1 MKDFETYTGILK
13 YKEIEFT
20 FVFDKKKL
28 KLIPSNDNKKEVE
41 YWFMKEIG
49 PGTYTLGEPFY
60 IKEVLLGISNETGRK
75 IVFIPSGREVGRI
88 NSTLIVDIEY
98 YIINKF
104 DRERI
109 DRIAIKGPEIT
120 HIFPTTQALNKINW
134 EENGKL
140 GISTKPFI
148 ETTTEKEYFKIND
161 KELSI
166 YFGISI
172 SSSYK
177 TGEAPLTL
185 NSTMFIE
192 FEPTDDYEF
201 VVNIIEIAK
210 KFIQY
215 LCYRRNISF
224 CSIEIASP
232 ASKGLHET
240 FANMYKVEESS
251 IIENYPIDKGRF
263 IKYDYVKGN
272 IGKIINDI
280 VSKNIYLEHIPDTY
294 ESGRRIN
301 AGKYVM
307 ITAGFEWE
315 FNRNYP
321 EGIKKSDIRKKAEEN
336 VCKLIDDL
344 INKNS
349 GKSRQILKFLKKLI
363 KSDSLESKINTY
375 GKDYNEISD
384 IFGNRL
390 YDINN
395 EKLNYKDMGKRLSDQ
410 RNHFAHG
417 DIDKEFI
424 GLSLLDLVYLEYI
437 IYIMQLKFYGVDDNN
452 IKKAINDLFGCNI
465 AL

>member
-1 MKDFETYTGILK
+1 MKDFEIYTGVLK
-13 YKEIEFT
+13 YKDIDFT

-28 KLIPSNDNKKEVE
+28 KLIPSNDKKEVVG
-41 YWFMKEIG
+41 YWFMKEISTG
-49 PGTYTLGEPFY
+49 CYTVGDPLY
-60 IKEVLLGISNETGRK
+60 IKEVLFGTSNETGRQ
-75 IVFIPSGREVGRI
+75 IIFIPSGREVGGI

-104 DRERI
+104 DRESMNRI
-109 DRIAIKGPEIT
+109 SIKGPEIN
-120 HIFPTTQALNKINW
+120 HIFPTNIALNKINW
-134 EENGKL
+134 EGNGKL

-148 ETTTEKEYFKIND
+148 ETTTEKEIFKIKD
-161 KELSI
+161 KELLI
-166 YFGISI
+166 YFGVSI

-177 TGEAPLTL
+177 IGEAPLTL
-185 NSTMFIE
+185 NSTMFID
-192 FEPTDDYEF
+192 FESTNDYEF
-201 VVNIIEIAK
+201 VVNIVEIAK

-224 CSIEIASP
+224 FSIEIASP
-232 ASKGLHET
+232 ASEGLHEV
-240 FANMYKVEESS
+240 FASMYKVEEKN
-251 IIENYPIDKGRF
+251 IKENYPIDKGKF
-263 IKYDYVKGN
+263 IKYDYIKGN

-321 EGIKKSDIRKKAEEN
+321 EGVKKSEARKIAEED
-336 VCKLIDDL
+336 VTKMIGDL

-349 GKSRQILKFLKKLI
+349 GKSKQILKFLKKVI
-363 KSDSLESKINTY
+363 KSDSLESKIITY
-375 GKDYNEISD
+375 GKDYNGISD

-390 YDINN
+390 YNINN
-395 EKLNYKDMGKRLSDQ
+395 ENLNYKDMGKRLSDQ

-424 GLSLLDLVYLEYI
+424 GLSLLDLVYLEYV

>member
-1 MKDFETYTGILK
+1 MKDFEIYTGVLK
-13 YKEIEFT
+13 YKDIAFT
-20 FVFDKKKL
+20 FVFDKKEL
-28 KLIPSNDNKKEVE
+28 KLIPSNDKKEEVRN
-41 YWFMKEIG
+41 WFMKEIS
-49 PGTYTLGEPFY
+49 PGYYTLGDPLY
-60 IKEVLLGISNETGRK
+60 IKEALLGILNETGRQ

-104 DRERI
+104 DRKSMNRI
-109 DRIAIKGPEIT
+109 SIKGPEIN
-120 HIFPTTQALNKINW
+120 HIFPTNIALNKINW

-148 ETTTEKEYFKIND
+148 ETTTEKESFKIND

-177 TGEAPLTL
+177 IGEALLTL
-185 NSTMFIE
+185 NSTMFID
-192 FEPTDDYEF
+192 FEATDDYEF
-201 VVNIIEIAK
+201 VVDIIEIAK

-224 CSIEIASP
+224 FSIEIASP
-232 ASKGLHET
+232 TSEGLHEI
-240 FANMYKVEESS
+240 FANMYKVEEKSV
-251 IIENYPIDKGRF
+251 IENYPIEKGRF
-263 IKYDYVKGN
+263 IKYDYIKGN

-301 AGKYVM
+301 AGKYVT

-321 EGIKKSDIRKKAEEN
+321 EGVKKSDTRKKTEEN
-336 VCKLIDDL
+336 VTKLIEDL

-349 GKSRQILKFLKKLI
+349 GKSKDILKFLKKLI
-363 KSDSLESKINTY
+363 KSDSLESKIITY

-384 IFGNRL
+384 VFGNRL
-390 YDINN
+390 YNINN
-395 EKLNYKDMGKRLSDQ
+395 ENLNYKDMGKRLSNQ

-424 GLSLLDLVYLEYI
+424 GLSLLDLVYLEYV
-437 IYIMQLKFYGVDDNN
+437 IYIMQLRFYGVDDNN
-452 IKKAINDLFGCNI
+452 IKNAINDLFGCNI

>member
-1 MKDFETYTGILK
+1 MKDFEIYTGILK
-13 YKEIEFT
+13 YKNIDFT
-20 FVFDKKKL
+20 FVFDKKEL
-28 KLIPSNDNKKEVE
+28 KLIPPKDKKKEVE
-41 YWFMKEIG
+41 CWFWKKSG
-49 PGTYTLGEPFY
+49 PGCYTLGDPIY
-60 IKEVLLGISNETGRK
+60 IKEALLGISNETNRK
-75 IVFIPSGREVGRI
+75 IVFVPSGSEVEKI
-88 NSTLIVDIEY
+88 NAILIVDVEY

-104 DRERI
+104 DRESMNRI
-109 DRIAIKGPEIT
+109 SIKGPEIT
-120 HIFPTTQALNKINW
+120 HIFSTNIALNKFNW

-148 ETTTEKEYFKIND
+148 ETTTEKEFFKIND
-161 KELSI
+161 KDLSI
-166 YFGISI
+166 YFGISL
-172 SSSYK
+172 SSTYK

-185 NSTMFIE
+185 NSTMFID
-192 FEPTDDYEF
+192 FEATDDYEF

-210 KFIQY
+210 RFIQY

-224 CSIEIASP
+224 SSIEIASP
-232 ASKGLHET
+232 TSKGLHEV
-240 FANMYKVEESS
+240 FAKMYKVEEKS
-251 IIENYPIDKGRF
+251 IIENYPIDKERF

-280 VSKNIYLEHIPDTY
+280 GLNNIYLEHIPDTF

-321 EGIKKSDIRKKAEEN
+321 KGIKKSDSTKKAEEN
-336 VCKLIDDL
+336 VTKIIEDL
-344 INKNS
+344 IEKNS
-349 GKSRQILKFLKKLI
+349 GKSKQILKFLKKLI
-363 KSDSLESKINTY
+363 KSDSLESKIITY
-375 GKDYNEISD
+375 GNDYSEISD
-384 IFGNRL
+384 IFGSHL
-390 YDINN
+390 YNINN
-395 EKLNYKDMGKRLSDQ
+395 ETLNYKDMGKRLSDQ

-424 GLSLLDLVYLEYI
+424 GLSLLDLVYLEYV
-437 IYIMQLKFYGVDDNN
+437 IYIMQLKFYGVDNNN

>member
-1 MKDFETYTGILK
+1 MKDFEIYTGLLK
-13 YKEIEFT
+13 YKDIDFT
-20 FVFDKKKL
+20 FIFDKKTL
-28 KLIPSNDNKKEVE
+28 KLIPPNDKKKEVG
-41 YWFMKEIG
+41 YWFMKEIR
-49 PGTYTLGEPFY
+49 PGCYTLGDPLY

-75 IVFIPSGREVGRI
+75 IVFIPSGREVGGI
-88 NSTLIVDIEY
+88 NSTLIVDIKY
-98 YIINKF
+98 YIINKY
-104 DRERI
+104 DRESMNRI
-109 DRIAIKGPEIT
+109 SIKGPEIT
-120 HIFPTTQALNKINW
+120 HIFPTNIALNKINW

-148 ETTTEKEYFKIND
+148 ETTTEKEIFKIND

-185 NSTMFIE
+185 NSTMFID
-192 FEPTDDYEF
+192 FETTDDYEF

-224 CSIEIASP
+224 SRVEIASP
-232 ASKGLHET
+232 ASEGLHEV
-240 FANMYKVEESS
+240 FANMYKVEEKS
-251 IIENYPIDKGRF
+251 IIESHPIDKGRF

-280 VSKNIYLEHIPDTY
+280 VLKNIYLEHIPDTY

-336 VCKLIDDL
+336 VTNIIEEL

-349 GKSRQILKFLKKLI
+349 GKSKQILSFLKKLI
-363 KSDSLESKINTY
+363 KSDSLESKIITY

-390 YDINN
+390 YSINN
-395 EKLNYKDMGKRLSDQ
+395 EKLNYRDMGKRLSDQ

-424 GLSLLDLVYLEYI
+424 GLSLLDLVYLEYV
-437 IYIMQLKFYGVDDNN
+437 IYIMQLKFYGVGDNN